1 MNSPLE
7 VARIPPKWIRGTG
20 GESSFFRVKSIGMQI
35 VINSI
40 HLSPNTHTHNTHDIA
55 CVSSLVFLFH
65 MCVSASLLLARSAAA
80 SAPIFPEVQ
89 YQRQRD
95 VELPSLSALVKIR

>member
-1 MNSPLE
+1 MDP
-7 VARIPPKWIRGTG
+7 GHG

-35 VINSI
+35 VINII

-65 MCVSASLLLARSAAA
+65 MCVSASLLARSAAA
-80 SAPIFPEVQ
+80 RAPIFPEVQ

>member
-7 VARIPPKWIRGTG
+7 VTRIPPKWIRGTG

-35 VINSI
+35 VINII
-40 HLSPNTHTHNTHDIA
+40 HLPPNTHTHNTHDIA

-65 MCVSASLLLARSAAA
+65 MCVSASLLARSAAA
-80 SAPIFPEVQ
+80 RAPIFPEVQ